1 MNVYPENTMAAFHN
15 LLAHPVHLGDWHV
28 VLAEI
33 MFPTSVE
40 NFRAN
45 EYFQYTQCTN
55 ENFFKPDS
63 DGVQVSRESS
73 EDNAEFPLVNK
84 KVKAILKVME
94 EGTRSNK
101 PFESCSINDQGQVSL
116 V

>member
-1 MNVYPENTMAAFHN
+1 MGSMNVYPENTMAAFHN

-45 EYFQYTQCTN
+45 EYFQYTPNVPMKTFSNQILM
-55 ENFFKPDS
+55 EFKY
-63 DGVQVSRESS
+63 R
-73 EDNAEFPLVNK
+73 AR
-84 KVKAILKVME
+84 ALKTMQ
-94 EGTRSNK
+94 N
-101 PFESCSINDQGQVSL
+101 SL
-116 V
+116 W